1 MNDQFFLSATISRSP
16 HQARSALREA
26 IPALSS
32 RGLLAASKWAAELLV
47 AVRRSTGSD
56 HGLDNQRVDL
66 EDSLMAEAPSLDPG
80 PSKQA
85 GWSPKAKESSEFAES
100 RFESRL
106 ADEDTYL
113 VGKAYFDVKEYDR
126 AAIALKSI
134 RRGPGRFL
142 GLYARFLAIEKRIND
157 ISGPPLASRDHQR
170 KFTTQHRDLLRDIQP
185 SIDPFDLYLK
195 SILFSRGG
203 YRLEAID
210 ALVHSINLHQYN
222 WSAWKLLQKLIEGAD
237 ELETVI
243 PKLPRDGFMSRFFF
257 VHATLETHTAGNGDS
272 LAKVVEELK
281 ELFPSSL
288 FLKSQQALI
297 AYHVRDFDTAETIF
311 DSIYEADAYR
321 VEDVDT
327 YSNILYVM
335 DKRAKLTGLA
345 QHYAGGVESSGG
357 DRMRPEVCCLLGNYW
372 SLSGEHEK
380 AIIEFKRALRLDPGY
395 LSAWTLMGHEY
406 VEMKNTYAAIESYRR
421 AIDANSKD
429 YRAWYG
435 LGQTYEVLDMLSY
448 SLYYYQQATALKPY
462 DTRMWLALAQVYE
475 KLGRRREARMTTK
488 RALMNAQPHAGLGGQ
503 EDFAIL
509 LKLAELYDADG
520 IVAEAAKYHKRFIDE
535 SLELEGGPTVAL
547 AKSLLYLA
555 KHEISINTNAPNGDF
570 SNAKEY
576 LTTLVRMNVDEKE
589 DAKGLL
595 RRLQALD
602 LKSTQA

>member
-1 MNDQFFLSATISRSP
+1 MNDAQFVLSASISRSP
-16 HQARSALREA
+16 RQARSALRQA

-32 RGLLAASKWAAELLV
+32 RGLLAATKWAAELLV
-47 AVRRSTGSD
+47 SLSRSND
-56 HGLDNQRVDL
+56 LDPGIPKGPLNS
-66 EDSLMAEAPSLDPG
+66 EDSLMIVRPTSAIPAPSQNKNPQNL
-80 PSKQA
+80 
-85 GWSPKAKESSEFAES
+85 ESVDSSSTGNQIDDDA
-100 RFESRL
+100 
-106 ADEDTYL
+106 YL
-113 VGKAYFDVKEYDR
+113 LGKSYFDVKEYDR
-126 AAIALKSI
+126 AAIALASFKA
-134 RRGPGRFL
+134 GPGRFL
-142 GLYARFLAIEKRIND
+142 GLYARFLATEKHLND
-157 ISGPPLASRDHQR
+157 VSGPPLSSRDHQR
-170 KFTTQHRDLLRDIQP
+170 KFSPKHHELLKDLQP
-185 SIDPFDLYLK
+185 SVDPFDLYLK
-195 SILFSRGG
+195 AILLSRGG

-210 ALVHSINLHQYN
+210 ALVHSINLQQYN

-257 VHATLETHTAGNGDS
+257 VHATLETHTAGNGDT
-272 LAKVVEELK
+272 LTKVVDELK
-281 ELFPSSL
+281 ELFPNSL

-297 AYHVRDFDTAETIF
+297 AYHTRDFDTSEMIF
-311 DSIYEADAYR
+311 ESIYEEDPYR

-335 DKRAKLTGLA
+335 EKRAKLTTLA
-345 QHYAGGVESSGG
+345 QHYAGGAESTGG

-475 KLGRRREARMTTK
+475 KLGRRREARMATK
-488 RALMNAQPHAGLGGQ
+488 RALMNAQPHGGLGGQ
-503 EDFAIL
+503 EDFAVL

-520 IVAEAAKYHKRFIDE
+520 SMAEAAKYHKKFIDE

-555 KHEISINTNAPNGDF
+555 KYEIRVNSSLPDGGDF
-570 SNAKEY
+570 SRAKEY
-576 LTTLVRMNVDEKE
+576 LLTLVRMNVDEKE
-589 DAKGLL
+589 DAKNLL
-595 RRLQALD
+595 KRLQSIETKTSL
-602 LKSTQA
+602 S